1 MAYPKHAGK
10 FELDAADG
18 STLTD
23 YTAEVTDF
31 KGNESVNSG
40 SFHTLGSVYE
50 RTTQGGHVIDY
61 TVEFLYD
68 AATASLNN
76 VVRLWLA
83 AGGAKTMKV
92 SDPDDSVGSFEYT
105 QEVVCTG
112 VSPQLDLMGGSGD
125 PQKPKMTLKPNGD
138 LTTAIIS
145 T

>member
-1 MAYPKHAGK
+1 MAYAKHAGK

-23 YTAEVTDF
+23 YTSEVTDF
-31 KGNESVNSG
+31 KGNESVNTG

-50 RTTQGGHVIDY
+50 RATQGGHVIDY
-61 TVEFLYD
+61 TVEFLFD
-68 AATASLNN
+68 IATASLAN

-83 AGGAKTMKV
+83 AGGAKTMTV

-112 VSPQLDLMGGSGD
+112 VNPQLDLMGGSGD
-125 PQKPKMTLKPNGD
+125 PQKQKMTLKPNGD